1 MADSL
6 NTSSFAAGLS
16 PAEKKKIDELRKT
29 LNVHRELS
37 NLPSDVA
44 NQVVKSYTP
53 EQQKALVQTAGEEDP
68 AVKPKQG
75 WFGTAW
81 NYTGGQVAKA
91 GGQLLKGLNYVSDLS
106 TQAARAGIIAVE
118 EGKPIGT
125 AWTEA
130 GISGEKKFNENRL
143 ETARRKYGNDAVEV
157 AVRLS
162 SGESPEEIAKS
173 ATPSQLKYLSLAD
186 KTQGSREERDNFQ
199 DTLDSVSAAKYSPG
213 RAIAN
218 IVDAVTPGDM
228 VKNGFLYKG
237 ISGFVDAAYRIYADP
252 LLVAGKA
259 KRLYD
264 VQKYALDVVV
274 GNKKVAEVFAE
285 PKVADFWN
293 RYGAELENFRN
304 AKKAKDTNA
313 AVAAEK
319 QLQILAP
326 EFGPAVIKS
335 FNDVEVPISNALT
348 AKAFFENTKQVDEM
362 MKGSIGRKRVLVPRM
377 DAGRKARVTFL
388 TTANKVFDMDKV
400 GPSLVSDTYF
410 GGNATD
416 DGIAQAFV
424 DGKDEII
431 TNIKAKMKPDRT
443 ARFST
448 AQIAYRIDRF
458 KAKFAVAPLFKDDVF
473 DVTAADASTQIYR
486 LARLVLPQKESK
498 LIASAFDSIDDTA
511 RRKDVFYGLWS
522 TIADARGLNATEPG
536 QLIVRRLKGKGE
548 TKFAVTRAGENPAQ
562 VGQEQLGLIVSDLS
576 SMVTAPNVV
585 DIDRAATRST
595 LVQKMLGQA
604 NKDWVDKMTASW
616 SFLTLAGPRYALRNA
631 TEDLMVNIAIG
642 QSPWGIAKAR
652 LLSTRL
658 NTARGLGK
666 GLTKGEKRASNPL
679 GSALRILNKK
689 EADNFAAEIAGLD
702 DRIKN
707 TRKEIDDLK
716 KSAKVEVDPKK
727 KKITEDKIKELSA
740 TVKGGSVYQT
750 RVVFARA
757 LNEGKLNRAFSKLGR
772 GPLNKEESDLLA
784 EQILH
789 GDLDNALADVIE
801 ASTNFAVGNDY
812 ITSAR
817 EFTKKHGVRSV
828 SLKIEAPTNYRRAKG
843 ATGYKEIP
851 VAAQDE
857 SSLISWL
864 MRISYYSNDELGA
877 IAVANLDNKEVAIAK
892 IKQWFKDNPETAKQ
906 FRFQTATSQDQHAE
920 SIYNAARQ
928 IFEKQDPTQL
938 NLDLLNKIRTIDE
951 ETGEWVIS
959 GKLSLDDLPNVEADL
974 PRYVLG
980 PQLVAVSDTDNYTTS
995 LMEKGWTWLGMSN
1008 ARMSREPIV
1017 LAEMIRMRQQMRK
1030 SGFEDAFI
1038 QAHLKDVDP
1047 TDLKKVEA
1055 ATNVAKKKIAE
1066 IAEERATLQT
1076 LAFVDNPL
1084 IRSQLAFSVRNF
1096 ARFYRAT
1103 EDFYRRIYR
1112 AVRYNPESIVKAAL
1126 TYEGITH
1133 SGWVQRDDQ
1142 GEPYFIY
1149 PGVEPVYR
1157 AVQTALQGLGVPAE
1171 FKTPLP
1177 IQFGAQ
1183 FKMLTPSLNAE
1194 SWVPTFA
1201 GPVSG
1206 VSIKVLSNIVN
1217 IWEPGAA
1224 DSITRFAMGKYAVDQ
1239 PMVSAFLPA
1248 HINRLYA
1255 AMDRDERD
1263 SQYASAWRKAVT
1275 YLEASGNGIPKKY
1288 EMVNG
1293 VETLIEPSPADL
1305 EAYRLRVK
1313 NTTIGILGTRFV
1325 LGFVVPAS
1333 PQVQL
1338 KSDMTDWL
1346 RDAGR
1351 ANFKQSWNKLLDQYP
1366 GDYDAAM
1373 AKWTELYPNQIP
1385 FTIPESERKTVA
1397 PFRYAEESGSFV
1409 EENKELFDKYKE
1421 GAAFLI
1427 PHKSGFSWDA
1437 YKTMTDMGLRQ
1448 NKRVED
1454 YLREVQTAAD
1464 LQTYFERKEKFE
1476 SDLEGAGIDYTRSK
1490 LRKEFNDWKDTFFAG
1505 RPLVKEELSQG
1516 SQKAISRLTALDD
1529 LSNMLDDPTITARPE
1544 TQSALKRM
1552 VDLYNKYKDEQ
1563 SRYDA
1568 YSGSSFLAS
1577 LSKDRTVKEMREL
1590 ALFNENTQAAY
1601 DVLFG
1606 RLLGE

>member
-1 MADSL
+1 MSESL
-6 NTSSFAAGLS
+6 NASSFAAGLS
-16 PAEKKKIDELRKT
+16 PEEKKKIDELRKT

-37 NLPSDVA
+37 NLPSNVA
-44 NQVVKSYTP
+44 SQVVKSYTP
-53 EQQKALVQTAGEEDP
+53 EQQKALANVAGEEDP
-68 AVKPKQG
+68 MVKPKQG
-75 WFGTAW
+75 WFGSAW
-81 NYTGGQVAKA
+81 DYTGGNVAKA

-106 TQAARAGIIAVE
+106 TQVARAGIIAVE
-118 EGKPIGT
+118 EGKSFGT

-143 ETARRKYGNDAVEV
+143 ESARKKYGVDAIEV
-157 AVRLS
+157 AIRLS
-162 SGESPEEIAKS
+162 SGESPEAVAAS
-173 ATPSQLKYLSLAD
+173 ATPTQLKYLSLAD
-186 KTQGSREERDNFQ
+186 KTQGTQEERDNFQ
-199 DTLDSVSAAKYSPG
+199 DALDSVSAAKYSPG

-218 IVDAVTPGDM
+218 IVDAIIPGDL
-228 VKNGFLYKG
+228 VKNGFVYKG
-237 ISGFVDAAYRIYADP
+237 ISGFYDAAYRIFADP
-252 LLVAGKA
+252 LLLAGKA
-259 KRLYD
+259 KRAYD
-264 VQKYALDVVV
+264 VRNYALEVVI
-274 GNKKVAEVFAE
+274 GKKKVAEVFSE

-293 RYGAELENFRN
+293 RYGAELENFRK
-304 AKKAKDTNA
+304 AKKTGKTNE
-313 AVAAEK
+313 AVAAER
-319 QLQILAP
+319 QLQLLAP

-335 FNDVEVPISNALT
+335 FNDVDVPISNATT
-348 AKAFFENTKQVDEM
+348 AKAFFENSKQVEEM

-377 DAGRKARVTFL
+377 DAGRKARIAVL
-388 TTANKVFDMDKV
+388 TGANRVFNIDKV
-400 GPSLVSDTYF
+400 GPSLINDTYF

-416 DGIAQAFV
+416 DGIAQAFI
-424 DGKDEII
+424 DGKEEII
-431 TNIKAKMKPDRT
+431 TNVKARIKPSNT

-448 AQIAYRIDRF
+448 AQISYRLDRF
-458 KAKFAVAPLFKDDVF
+458 KAKFAIAPLFKDDVF
-473 DVTAADASTQIYR
+473 DVTAKDASTQIYR
-486 LARLVLPQKESK
+486 LARTVLPQKESK

-522 TIADARGLNATEPG
+522 TIADARGLNTTEPG
-536 QLIVRRLKGKGE
+536 QLIVRRLTGKGE
-548 TKFAVTRAGENPAQ
+548 TRFAVTRAGENPAQ

-576 SMVTAPNVV
+576 PLVTAPNIV
-585 DIDRAATRST
+585 DIDRAAARST

-604 NKDWVDKMTASW
+604 NKEWVDKMTGAW

-658 NTARGLGK
+658 NTARGVGK

-679 GSALRILNKK
+679 GAALRILNKK
-689 EADNFAAEIAGLD
+689 EAEGFAKEIAGLD
-702 DRIKN
+702 DLVRN

-716 KSAKVEVDPKK
+716 KKAKLEVSPKK
-727 KKITEDKIKELSA
+727 IKATEDKIKELSDSI
-740 TVKGGSVYQT
+740 KGGTVFQT
-750 RVVFARA
+750 RLIFARA

-772 GPLNKEESDLLA
+772 GPLNKEEADLLA
-784 EQILH
+784 DQILH

-817 EFTKKHGVRSV
+817 DFTKKHGVRSV
-828 SLKIEAPTNYRRAKG
+828 ALKIEAPNNYRRAKG
-843 ATGYKEIP
+843 ATGYKEITLG
-851 VAAQDE
+851 AQDE
-857 SSLISWL
+857 ASLISWL

-877 IAVANLDNKEVAIAK
+877 LAVANLDNKELAIAK

-920 SIYNAARQ
+920 SIYDAARQ

-938 NLDLLNKIRTIDE
+938 NLDLLNKIRSIDE
-951 ETGEWVIS
+951 KTGEYIIS
-959 GKLSLDDLPNVEADL
+959 GKLSLDDLPKAETDL
-974 PRYVLG
+974 PRYVVG
-980 PQLVAVSDTDNYTTS
+980 PQLVAVSDTDNYTSS
-995 LMEKGWTWLGMSN
+995 LMEKGWTWLGLSN

-1047 TDLKKVEA
+1047 TDLAKVQK
-1055 ATNVAKKKIAE
+1055 ATLVAKKKIAE

-1076 LAFVDNPL
+1076 LAYVDNPL

-1096 ARFYRAT
+1096 SRFYRAT

-1112 AVRYNPESIVKAAL
+1112 AVRYNPESIQKAAL

-1183 FKMLTPSLNAE
+1183 FKMLTPSLNPE

-1201 GPVSG
+1201 GPLSG
-1206 VSIKVLSNIVN
+1206 VSVKVLTNIVN

-1224 DSITRFAMGKYAVDQ
+1224 DSITRFTMGKYAVGQ

-1293 VETLIEPSPADL
+1293 VETLIAPSPAEL
-1305 EAYRLRVK
+1305 EEYRLRVK
-1313 NTTIGILGTRFV
+1313 NTTISILGTRFV

-1346 RDAGR
+1346 RDLGR
-1351 ANFKQSWNKLLDQYP
+1351 ASFKQSWNSLLDQYP

-1409 EENKELFDKYKE
+1409 EQNKELFDKYKE

-1464 LQTYFERKEKFE
+1464 LQTYYERKEQFE
-1476 SDLEGAGIDYTRSK
+1476 TSLETAGIDYTRSK
-1490 LRKEFNDWKDTFFAG
+1490 LRKEFNSWKELFFAG

-1516 SQKAISRLTALDD
+1516 SQKAITRLTALDD
-1529 LSNMLDDPTITARPE
+1529 LTNMLDDPAVTARPA
-1544 TQSALKRM
+1544 TQGALKKM

-1563 SRYDA
+1563 LRYDT

-1577 LSKDRTVKEMREL
+1577 LSKDRTIKEMREL

-1606 RLLGE
+1606 RLLGD

>member
-1 MADSL
+1 VSDPLS
-6 NTSSFAAGLS
+6 TSSFAAGIS

-44 NQVVKSYTP
+44 KRVVTNYTP
-53 EQQKALVQTAGEEDP
+53 EQQKALVNVAGEEDP
-68 AVKPKQG
+68 TVKPKQG
-75 WFGTAW
+75 WFGSAW
-81 NYTGGQVAKA
+81 DYTGGNVIKA

-118 EGKPIGT
+118 EGKSLGT

-130 GISGEKKFNENRL
+130 GISGENKFNENRL
-143 ETARRKYGNDAVEV
+143 ESARKKYGVDAVDV
-157 AVRLS
+157 AIRLS
-162 SGESPEEIAKS
+162 SGESPEAIAAS
-173 ATPSQLKYLSLAD
+173 ATPTQLKYLSLAD
-186 KTQGSREERDNFQ
+186 KTQGSKEERDNFQ

-218 IVDAVTPGDM
+218 IVDAITPGDL
-228 VKNGFLYKG
+228 VKNGFIYKG
-237 ISGFVDAAYRIYADP
+237 ISGFYDATYRIFADP
-252 LLVAGKA
+252 LLVVGKI
-259 KRLYD
+259 KRGID
-264 VQKYALDVVV
+264 VSRYALDVVI
-274 GNKKVAEVFAE
+274 GNKKVAEVFSE
-285 PKVADFWN
+285 PRVADFWN
-293 RYGAELENFRN
+293 RYGTELSNFRKAKKEGNTN
-304 AKKAKDTNA
+304 AKI
-313 AVAAEK
+313 AAEK
-319 QLQILAP
+319 QLQTLAP
-326 EFGPAVIKS
+326 EFGPLVVKS
-335 FNDVEVPISNALT
+335 FNDADLPISDALT
-348 AKAFFENTKQVDEM
+348 AKAFFENAKQVDEM
-362 MKGSIGRKRVLVPRM
+362 MKGSIGRKRVLIPRM
-377 DAGRKARVTFL
+377 DAARKTRVTFL
-388 TTANKVFDMDKV
+388 TTANKLFNIDKI
-400 GPSLVSDTYF
+400 GPSLVSNTFF
-410 GGNATD
+410 GASATD
-416 DGIAQAFV
+416 DGIAQALIN
-424 DGKDEII
+424 GKEEII
-431 TNIKAKMKPDRT
+431 TNVKATMKPKAT
-443 ARFST
+443 ARLSM
-448 AQIAYRIDRF
+448 AQINYRIDRF
-458 KAKFAVAPLFKDDVF
+458 KAKFAIAPLFRDDTF
-473 DVTAADASTQIYR
+473 DVLDPNASTQIYR
-486 LARLVLPQKESK
+486 LARVVLPQKESK
-498 LIASAFDSIDDTA
+498 LIASAFDSIEDTA

-522 TIADARGLNATEPG
+522 TIADVRGLNATEPG
-536 QLIVRRLKGKGE
+536 QLIVRRLTGKGE
-548 TKFAVTRAGENPAQ
+548 TRFAATRLGENPALID
-562 VGQEQLGLIVSDLS
+562 GEQLGLIVSDLS
-576 SMVTAPNVV
+576 SMVTAPNIV
-585 DIDRAATRST
+585 DIDRAAARST
-595 LVQKMLGQA
+595 IVQKILGQA
-604 NKDWVDKMTASW
+604 NKDWVDKMTGTW

-642 QSPWGIAKAR
+642 QSTWGIAKGR

-658 NTARGLGK
+658 NTARGVGK

-689 EADNFAAEIAGLD
+689 EADRFAAEIAGLD
-702 DRIKN
+702 DSITS
-707 TRKEIDDLK
+707 TRKEIANLK
-716 KSAKVEVDPKK
+716 KSAKLETNPKK
-727 KKITEDKIKELSA
+727 KQALEDKIKELSA
-740 TVKGGSVYQT
+740 KTKGGSVYQT
-750 RVVFARA
+750 RVIFARA
-757 LNEGKLNRAFSKLGR
+757 LNEGKLNRAFAKLGR

-784 EQILH
+784 DQILN

-812 ITSAR
+812 STAAR
-817 EFTKKHGVRSV
+817 QFTKKHGVRSV
-828 SLKIEAPTNYRRAKG
+828 ALKIDTPNNYARAKG
-843 ATGYKEIP
+843 SPGYKEIR
-851 VAAQDE
+851 VAAQSE
-857 SSLISWL
+857 SSLIAWL

-877 IAVANLDNKEVAIAK
+877 IAVANLDDKGLAIAK
-892 IKQWFKDNPETAKQ
+892 IKQWFKSNPDTAKQ
-906 FRFQTATSQDQHAE
+906 FRFQTVRTQDEHAE
-920 SIYNAARQ
+920 AIYNSARQ
-928 IFEKQDPTQL
+928 LFEKQDPTQL
-938 NLDLLNKIRTIDE
+938 NLDLLSKVRSIDE
-951 ETGEWVIS
+951 ETGEYVIS
-959 GKLSLDDLPNVEADL
+959 GKLSLDDLPKVDADL
-974 PRYVLG
+974 PNYVIG
-980 PQLVAVSDTDNYTTS
+980 PELVPISDTGNYTTS
-995 LMEKGWTWLGMSN
+995 LMEKGWTWLGLSN

-1017 LAEMIRMRQQMRK
+1017 LAEMIRMRTQMRK
-1030 SGFEDAFI
+1030 TGFEDAFI

-1047 TDLKKVEA
+1047 TDLKKIES
-1055 ATNVAKKKIAE
+1055 ATLIAKRKIAE

-1076 LAFVDNPL
+1076 LAYVDNPL
-1084 IRSQLAFSVRNF
+1084 IRSQLAFSIRNF

-1103 EDFYRRIYR
+1103 EDFYRRVYR
-1112 AVRYNPESIVKAAL
+1112 AVRYNPESIQKAAL

-1201 GPVSG
+1201 GPLSG
-1206 VSIKVLSNIVN
+1206 VSVKVLSNIVD
-1217 IWEPGAA
+1217 IWNPGAA
-1224 DSITRFAMGKYAVDQ
+1224 DSITRFTMGKYAVDQ

-1288 EMVNG
+1288 EMVGG
-1293 VETLIEPSPADL
+1293 VETLIAPSPAEL
-1305 EAYRLRVK
+1305 EEYRLKVK
-1313 NTTIGILGTRFV
+1313 NTTIAILGTRFI
-1325 LGFVVPAS
+1325 LGFAVPAS

-1346 RDAGR
+1346 RDSGR
-1351 ANFKQSWNKLLDQYP
+1351 ASFKQSWNNLLDQYP

-1397 PFRYAEESGSFV
+1397 PFRYAEESGDFV
-1409 EENKELFDKYKE
+1409 DQNKELFDKYKE

-1464 LQTYFERKEKFE
+1464 LQTYYERKEQFE
-1476 SDLEGAGIDYTRSK
+1476 TSLETAGIDYTRSK
-1490 LRKEFNDWKDTFFAG
+1490 LRKEFNSWKELFFAG
-1505 RPLVKEELSQG
+1505 RPLVQEELSQG
-1516 SQKAISRLTALDD
+1516 SQKAINRLTALDD
-1529 LSNMLDDPTITARPE
+1529 LSNMLDDPTITARPA
-1544 TQSALKRM
+1544 TQGALKKM
-1552 VDLYNKYKDEQ
+1552 VDLYNKYKNDQ
-1563 SRYDA
+1563 DRYDNL
-1568 YSGSSFLAS
+1568 SGSSFLAS
-1577 LSKDRTVKEMREL
+1577 LSKDRTIKEMREL